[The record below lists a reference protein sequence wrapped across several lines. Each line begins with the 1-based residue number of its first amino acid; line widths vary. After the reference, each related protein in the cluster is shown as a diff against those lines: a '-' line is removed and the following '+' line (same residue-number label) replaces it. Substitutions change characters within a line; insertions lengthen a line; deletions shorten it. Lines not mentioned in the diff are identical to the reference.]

1 MSDRPQ
7 DDRPRIVDVRD
18 VHGFDLGALEA
29 YMAAR
34 VPGFQGP
41 LRARQFEGGQ
51 SNPTFLLSAG
61 DARYVMRR
69 KPPGDLLPSAHAVD
83 REYRVMAA
91 LAETGVPVPRML
103 ALCEDDSVIGVAFY
117 VMEYLDG
124 RVFRRLD
131 LPNLSPDDRAAVY
144 DAMNDALAKLH
155 TVDYAAVGLGDFG
168 KPGSYFA
175 RQISRWGR
183 QYEATS
189 TGTIEEMDRL
199 MAWLPENIPP
209 GDMTTVVHGDYRL
222 ENMVFHP
229 REPRVLGVLDWELST
244 LGHPLAD
251 LAYNCMP
258 YRTYDEGRGS
268 LIDAAEAAPGIPSE
282 DAYVA
287 AYCERTGFDALTH
300 WNFYVAFS
308 MFRFAAILQGVYYRG
323 LQGNAASD
331 EALKRGDRA
340 KELARIA
347 ADLIPD

>member
-1 MSDRPQ
+1 MNDRPE
-7 DDRPRIVDVRD
+7 IVDIRAA
-18 VHGFDLGALEA
+18 HGFDLGALEA
-29 YMAAR
+29 YMAAH
-34 VPGFQGP
+34 VPDFRGP
-41 LRARQFEGGQ
+41 LDARQFEGGQ
-51 SNPTFLLSAG
+51 SNPTFLLTAG

-69 KPPGDLLPSAHAVD
+69 KPPGVLLPSAHAVD
-83 REYRVMAA
+83 REFRVMAA
-91 LAETGVPVPRML
+91 LGDTDMPVPRMR
-103 ALCEDDSVIGVAFY
+103 ALCEDETVIGVAFY

-124 RVFRRLD
+124 RVFRRVD
-131 LPNLSPDDRAAVY
+131 LPRLAPDERAAVY

-155 TVDYAAVGLGDFG
+155 TVDYAAVGLKDFG

-183 QYEATS
+183 QYEATK
-189 TGTIEEMDRL
+189 TETIAEMDRL

-209 GDMTTVVHGDYRL
+209 GDITTIVHGDYRL

-229 REPRVLGVLDWELST
+229 SESRVLGVLDWELST

-258 YRTYDEGRGS
+258 YRTYDEGRGT
-268 LIDAAEAAPGIPSE
+268 LIDIAEASGIPSE
-282 DAYVA
+282 KAYVA

-300 WNFYVAFS
+300 WNFCVAFS

-323 LQGNAASD
+323 LQGNAASA
-331 EALKRGDRA
+331 EALTRGERA

-347 ADLIPD
+347 AGLIPD